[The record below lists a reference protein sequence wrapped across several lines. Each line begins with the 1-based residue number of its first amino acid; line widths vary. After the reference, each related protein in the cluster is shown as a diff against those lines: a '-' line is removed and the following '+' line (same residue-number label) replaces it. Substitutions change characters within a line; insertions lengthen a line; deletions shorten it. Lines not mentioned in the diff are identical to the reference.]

1 MTYAVHTRHRR
12 SVFRLAALFLLASL
26 LLAACSLAPQA
37 AEVPTAPAASPAPAP
52 TAAATAATSSEQP
65 TASQATTGGSAPTT
79 GLTQLTGK
87 FTYSNDI
94 ITTYYVEQAAALI
107 DMYGFVKRD
116 KEWEIPVDSQV
127 LGFMKIDEKSKSGE
141 YTLELPAKPLGTM
154 IDVNHDGK
162 NDTGVQIFVTSYSP
176 NQAGG
181 PFSEGDDRSRGWPS
195 YLASTVNDAE
205 NQDEVTGGKLV
216 VWAPDGQQQ
225 FPTGFGT
232 DGKLFTDDDPEGP
245 IPAGYSVVDLDKQP
259 FAISQDAKQDLTLYE
274 PKDAAI
280 KDFSKLGYGDAFK
293 QMFDKIR
300 QDYAFNGIAGK
311 EPNWDDLYAQL
322 APRVAE
328 AEKNKDARAF
338 YLALF
343 DFTRAFH
350 DGHVGLSGGEA
361 AATIFQEQ
369 AAAGYGFAIRQ
380 LDDKR
385 YIVTYLV
392 KGGPAEKA
400 GIALGDEV
408 TKFNDKPI
416 DQAVAQVQ
424 PLSGPFS
431 TDFALKYQRQRY
443 LLRAPLGANA
453 SITFAPAGKPAK
465 TATLTAVEDRES
477 FAATSLYRGFD
488 PNALPVEFSLLA
500 SGVGYVKINSN
511 YDDLNLIIRLF
522 ERALKT
528 FEQNQSPGVIIDM
541 RQNSGGAPLGLAG
554 FLTDKTITMGQL
566 EYRSDKTGKF
576 EPEGPPEKF
585 YPNEHQYSF
594 NKLALLVGQAC
605 ASACE
610 LESYGFSQVPG
621 MIVVGQY
628 PSAGIEAE
636 VSRGQF
642 MLPDGISLQVPT
654 GRFRL
659 PDGSLF
665 LEGQGVQPTMRVP
678 IDEKSVLSPDD
689 VVLQAAEDALAK

>member
-1 MTYAVHTRHRR
+1 MVNGVHTRTRR
-12 SVFRLAALFLLASL
+12 SAFRLAVLLVLALISL
-26 LLAACSLAPQA
+26 VACSLAPQA
-37 AEVPTAPAASPAPAP
+37 ADTPTAPVATPPP
-52 TAAATAATSSEQP
+52 AATAAASSEQP
-65 TASQATTGGSAPTT
+65 TAVQATTGGATPTG
-79 GLTQLTGK
+79 GLTQLTGT
-87 FTYSNDI
+87 FTYTNDFV
-94 ITTYYVEQAAALI
+94 TAVYYVEHAAALV

-127 LGFMKIDEKSKSGE
+127 LGFMKIDQKSKSGE
-141 YTLELPAKPLGTM
+141 YTIDLPARPLGKLL
-154 IDVNHDGK
+154 DVNHDGK
-162 NDTGVQIFVTSYSP
+162 NDTGVQIFVTTYWP

-195 YLASTVNDAE
+195 YLASTVNDSE
-205 NQDEVTGGKLV
+205 NHDEVIGGKLV

-225 FPTGFGT
+225 FPTGFGA
-232 DGKLFTDDDPEGP
+232 DGKLFTDDDPEGT
-245 IPAGYSVVDLDKQP
+245 IPAGYSVIDLDKQP

-274 PKDAAI
+274 PKDAEI
-280 KDFSKLGYGDAFK
+280 KDFSKLSYSAAFK
-293 QMFDKIR
+293 QMFDKVR

-328 AEKNKDARAF
+328 AEKNKDGKAF
-338 YLALF
+338 YLALN

-350 DGHVGLSGGEA
+350 DGHVGLSGSEA
-361 AATIFQEQ
+361 ADAIFQEQ

-380 LDDKR
+380 LDDGR

-400 GIALGDEV
+400 GIALGNEV

-416 DQAVAQVQ
+416 DQAVSAVQ
-424 PLSGPFS
+424 PLAGPFS
-431 TDFALKYQRQRY
+431 TDFALKYQQQRY
-443 LLRAPLGANA
+443 LLRAPLGTKA
-453 SITFAPAGKPAK
+453 SVTFAPTGKPAK
-465 TATLTAVEDRES
+465 TATLTAVADRES

-488 PNALPVEFSLLA
+488 PNALPVEFRLLD

-541 RQNSGGAPLGLAG
+541 RRNAGGAPLGLAG
-554 FLTDKTITMGQL
+554 FLTDKTITLGQL

-576 EPEGPPEKF
+576 EPEGPPQKF

-594 NKLALLVGQAC
+594 NKLALLVDQSC
-605 ASACE
+605 FSACE
-610 LESYGFSQVPG
+610 IESYGFSQVPG

-628 PSAGIEAE
+628 PTGGVEAE

-642 MLPDGISLQVPT
+642 LLPDQMSLQVPT

-665 LEGQGVQPTMRVP
+665 LEGQGVQPTVRVP
-678 IDEKSVLSPDD
+678 IDEKSALSQDD
-689 VVLQAAEDALAK
+689 VVLQAAEEALAK

>member
-1 MTYAVHTRHRR
+1 MRYAVRMPSRR
-12 SVFRLAALFLLASL
+12 WKLRRAALLVLAPL
-26 LLAACSLAPQA
+26 LLAACSFAPQA
-37 AEVPTAPAASPAPAP
+37 AEAPTTPAVTLPPAP
-52 TAAATAATSSEQP
+52 TAAATAVASSEQS
-65 TASQATTGGSAPTT
+65 TASQASSGGATSTGGLAE
-79 GLTQLTGK
+79 LTGK

-94 ITTYYVEQAAALI
+94 ITTYYVEQAAALV

-127 LGFMKIDEKSKSGE
+127 LGYMKIDAQAKTGE
-141 YTLELPAKPLGTM
+141 YTLELPARPLGKL

-162 NDTGVQIFVTSYSP
+162 NDTGVQIFVTTYWP
-176 NQAGG
+176 NQASG
-181 PFSEGDDRSRGWPS
+181 PFSEGDDRSRGWPD
-195 YLASTVNDAE
+195 YLASTVNDSE
-205 NQDEVTGGKLV
+205 NQDEVIGGKLV

-225 FPTGFGT
+225 FPTGFGA

-259 FAISQDAKQDLTLYE
+259 FATSQDAKQELTLYE

-280 KDFSKLGYGDAFK
+280 KDFSKLSYSDAFK

-328 AEKNKDARAF
+328 AEKNKDAKTF
-338 YLALF
+338 YLALS

-350 DGHVGLSGGEA
+350 DGHVGLSGGEVA
-361 AATIFQEQ
+361 DAIFQEQ
-369 AAAGYGFAIRQ
+369 AAGGYGFAIRQ
-380 LDDKR
+380 LDDER
-385 YIVTYLV
+385 YIVTYVV

-400 GIALGDEV
+400 GIVLGDEV

-416 DQAVAQVQ
+416 DQAVAEVK

-431 TDFALKYQRQRY
+431 TDFALKYQQQRY
-443 LLRAPLGANA
+443 LLRAPLDTKA

-465 TATLTAVEDRES
+465 AATLAAVEDRES

-488 PNALPVEFSLLA
+488 PNALPVEFHLLD
-500 SGVGYVKINSN
+500 SGVGYIKINSN

-541 RQNSGGAPLGLAG
+541 RRNAGGAPLDLAG
-554 FLTDKTITMGQL
+554 FFTDKTITMGQL

-576 EPEGPPEKF
+576 EPEGPPEKV
-585 YPNEHQYSF
+585 YPYEHQYSF
-594 NKLALLVGQAC
+594 NKLALLVDQSC
-605 ASACE
+605 FSACE
-610 LESYGFSQVPG
+610 IESYGFSQVPG

-628 PSAGIEAE
+628 PTGGVEAE

-642 MLPDGISLQVPT
+642 KLPDEISLQVPT

-678 IDEKSVLSPDD
+678 IDEKSVLSQDD